1 LPVWLSDDVYKDS
14 RLHHSLKMKHITLD
28 EETRRLILDS
38 QRNEI
43 TEHVV
48 YGKLANSSKNP
59 QNKEILKQIA
69 SDELDHYN
77 FWKEFTD
84 ENVKPDRLKVLAY
97 SLIARIF
104 GLTFGIKL
112 MEKGE
117 EHAQVTYEKISSSV
131 PSAKRIVE
139 DEDEHEKQLID
150 LIDEERL
157 RYVGSIVLGLNDAL
171 VELTGALAGF
181 TFALHNTRVIA
192 MVGLITGIAASLSM
206 AASEYLSTKSEEGE
220 VNPLKASVYTGFAYV
235 ITVLFLIFPY
245 LLLSNLY
252 PCLGITVLN
261 AVLIIFIFT
270 FYISIA
276 KDISFKDRFLEMT
289 LISLGIAALTFCIG
303 YVIRIFLNV

>member
-1 LPVWLSDDVYKDS
+1 MSSV
-14 RLHHSLKMKHITLD
+14 TLD
-28 EETRRLILDS
+28 KETRRLILGS

-43 TEHVV
+43 TEHIV

-59 QNKEILKQIA
+59 KNRKILEQIA

-77 FWKEFTD
+77 FWKEFTE
-84 ENVKPDRLKVLAY
+84 ENVEPDRLKVLTY

-131 PSAKRIVE
+131 PSAKGIVE

-235 ITVLFLIFPY
+235 LTVLFLIFPY
-245 LLLSNLY
+245 LILSNLY
-252 PCLGITVLN
+252 LCLVITVLN